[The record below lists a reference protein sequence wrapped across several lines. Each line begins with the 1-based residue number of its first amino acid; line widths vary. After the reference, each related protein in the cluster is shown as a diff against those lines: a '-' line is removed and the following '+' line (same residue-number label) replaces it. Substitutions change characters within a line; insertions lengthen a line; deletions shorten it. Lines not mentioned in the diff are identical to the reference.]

1 MSLARGGVT
10 QPHAGSEA
18 SDLRLSPDWPGQI
31 TWPDHWPL
39 IGWETGH
46 VTWILTSGLSIMAWL
61 TLMCYAPLW
70 TLWLAINDNDK
81 LYTGGEKLG
90 ADFQNHLTINFQNP
104 IKVSPGYE
112 TEARLQ
118 MGSQFS
124 SNEVSIFWE
133 ENHIKVTLFHTVWVI
148 SHSNI
153 VILVSINHCIWSS
166 DCQDKDITIWYTGWK
181 LKTHR
186 SL

>member
-1 MSLARGGVT
+1 MLSRGPLT
-10 QPHAGSEA
+10 
-18 SDLRLSPDWPGQI
+18 SDSA
-31 TWPDHWPL
+31 L
-39 IGWETGH
+39 IGPDRSRDLITGLWLDETGH

-61 TLMCYAPLW
+61 TLMCYAPLR
-70 TLWLAINDNDK
+70 TLWLAINDKDK
-81 LYTGGEKLG
+81 LYTGEKLG